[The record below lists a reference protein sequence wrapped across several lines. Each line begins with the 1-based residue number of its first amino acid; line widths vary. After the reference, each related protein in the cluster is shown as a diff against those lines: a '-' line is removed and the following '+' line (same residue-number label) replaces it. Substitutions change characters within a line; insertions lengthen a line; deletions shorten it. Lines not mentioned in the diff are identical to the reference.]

1 MRTLKTIVIVLL
13 FAVLLI
19 AMIQNAQ
26 PVTFNF
32 LNWSYEVSQLLLVVI
47 VFVIGWLLGFVAAK
61 LPGKK
66 KEDEPPLT
74 TRPR

>member
-1 MRTLKTIVIVLL
+1 MRTVKTIVIVIL
-13 FAVLLI
+13 FALLLI
-19 AMIQNAQ
+19 VMVQNAQ

-32 LNWSYEVSQLLLVVI
+32 LNWRYQVSQLLLVVI
-47 VFVIGWLLGFVAAK
+47 VFVIGWLVGFVMAK
-61 LPGKK
+61 VTGKK